1 MDKKQREA
9 RRHQEDIALNRALL
23 WVGGAIILEV
33 LLLLVNRYYINFR
46 VTETEVAVAS
56 FLSSALRV
64 LRLAGTAAAVVCL
77 IWAVLRFRKGGAS
90 GLPTVLALAFGAVAV
105 CSHVA
110 VSFQQSGMRM
120 LFLLVPAWA
129 GLALVYYLY
138 HRDFFLSAAAVG
150 MSILGL
156 WFIRY
161 GVSALPE
168 TVIILVGIVLV
179 GAVALW
185 LKKQGGVIH
194 RADGSPV
201 QILAKNAAYP
211 VILVSCLASLAAV
224 VVGLLASSTAYYLIF
239 VMVAWLFALLVY
251 YTVKLM

>member
-33 LLLLVNRYYINFR
+33 LLLLINRYYINFSINK
-46 VTETEVAVAS
+46 VEIAN
-56 FLSSALRV
+56 FLDYALRA
-64 LRLAGTAAAVVCL
+64 LRPACAVVTVVCL
-77 IWAVLRFRKGGAS
+77 VWALLRFYKGGKS
-90 GLPTVLALAFGAVAV
+90 GLPTVLTLAFGAVTV
-105 CSHVA
+105 CFHV
-110 VSFQQSGMRM
+110 VLNFKQPGIRM

-138 HRDFFLSAAAVG
+138 HRDFFLAATAVG
-150 MSILGL
+150 LSIVGL

-161 GVSALPE
+161 GSSAMLE
-168 TVIILVGIVLV
+168 TVLVLVGIILVSAVVL
-179 GAVALW
+179 A
-185 LKKQGGVIH
+185 LKKTGGLVR
-194 RADGSPV
+194 RADGSTIR
-201 QILAKNAAYP
+201 ILSKNASYP
-211 VILVSCLASLAAV
+211 IILVSCLASLVAV
-224 VVGLLASSTAYYLIF
+224 VVGLLAVSTAYYLIF

>member
-46 VTETEVAVAS
+46 VTEWAVAS
-56 FLSSALRV
+56 ALSTGLRV
-64 LRLAGTAAAVVCL
+64 FRIAGAVAAVACL
-77 IWAVLRFRKGGAS
+77 ILAVVRFRKGGKS

-110 VSFQQSGMRM
+110 FSFQQSGMRM

-138 HRDFFLSAAAVG
+138 HRDFFLSAVAVG
-150 MSILGL
+150 LSILGL

-161 GVSALPE
+161 GASALPE
-168 TVIILVGIVLV
+168 TVIALAGIVLV
-179 GAVALW
+179 GVAALW
-185 LKKQGGVIH
+185 LKKHDGLVH
-194 RADGSPV
+194 RTDGSSV
-201 QILAKNAAYP
+201 RVLSKNAAYP
-211 VILVSCLASLAAV
+211 IILVSCLASLAAV

>member
-129 GLALVYYLY
+129 GLALVYYL
-138 HRDFFLSAAAVG
+138 FLSAAAVG

-239 VMVAWLFALLVY
+239 VMVAWLFALSVY

>member
-9 RRHQEDIALNRALL
+9 RRHQEDLALNRALL
-23 WVGGAIILEV
+23 WVGGAIVLEV

-46 VTETEVAVAS
+46 VTEVDVAS
-56 FLSSALRV
+56 FLSSTLRV
-64 LRLAGTAAAVVCL
+64 LRVAGAAAALVCL
-77 IWAVLRFRKGGAS
+77 VWAVLQFRKGGKAV
-90 GLPTVLALAFGAVAV
+90 LPIVLTLACGALAV

-110 VSFQQSGMRM
+110 VAFQQSGMRM

-150 MSILGL
+150 MSILAL

-161 GVSALPE
+161 GGGTIAETALLLAGIA
-168 TVIILVGIVLV
+168 VVG
-179 GAVALW
+179 GAALW
-185 LKKQGGVIH
+185 LKKNGGLVR
-194 RADGSPV
+194 RADGSLV
-201 QILAKNAAYP
+201 RVLSKNTSYP

-224 VVGLLASSTAYYLIF
+224 AAGLLIGGTAAYYLIF

>member
-46 VTETEVAVAS
+46 VTEWAVAS
-56 FLSSALRV
+56 ALSTGLRV
-64 LRLAGTAAAVVCL
+64 FRIAGAVAAVACL
-77 IWAVLRFRKGGAS
+77 VWAVLRFRKGEKS

-110 VSFQQSGMRM
+110 FSFQQSGMRM

-138 HRDFFLSAAAVG
+138 HRDFFLSAVAVG
-150 MSILGL
+150 LSILGL

-161 GVSALPE
+161 GAGALPE
-168 TVIILVGIVLV
+168 TVIALAGIVLI
-179 GAVALW
+179 GAATLW
-185 LKKQGGVIH
+185 LKKHDGLVH
-194 RADGSPV
+194 RADGSSV
-201 QILAKNAAYP
+201 RILSKNAAYP
-211 VILVSCLASLAAV
+211 IILVSCLASLAAV

>member
-9 RRHQEDIALNRALL
+9 RRRQEDLALNRALL
-23 WVGGAIILEV
+23 WVGGAIVLEV

-46 VTETEVAVAS
+46 VTEVDAAS
-56 FLSSALRV
+56 FLSVALRV
-64 LRLAGTAAAVVCL
+64 LRIAGAAAAVICL
-77 IWAVLRFRKGGAS
+77 VWSVIQFRKGGKAA
-90 GLPTVLALAFGAVAV
+90 LPTVLTLASAALAI

-138 HRDFFLSAAAVG
+138 HRDFFLAAAAVG

-161 GVSALPE
+161 GAGANLEAAL
-168 TVIILVGIVLV
+168 TLAAIALV
-179 GAVALW
+179 GAAVLW
-185 LKKQGGVIH
+185 LKKHNGLLH
-194 RADGSPV
+194 RADGSAV
-201 QILAKNAAYP
+201 RVLSKNTSYP
-211 VILVSCLASLAAV
+211 VILLSCLASLAAV
-224 VVGLLASSTAYYLIF
+224 AVGMIAPSAAYYLIF
-239 VMVAWLFALLVY
+239 VMAAWLFALLVY

>member
-46 VTETEVAVAS
+46 LTEVEVKVAS
-56 FLSSALRV
+56 FLSGALQVLRV
-64 LRLAGTAAAVVCL
+64 AGAVAALGCL
-77 IWAVLRFRKGGAS
+77 VWAALQFRKGGKS
-90 GLPTVLALAFGAVAV
+90 GLPTVLALAAAAVAV
-105 CSHVA
+105 CAHVA
-110 VSFQQSGMRM
+110 TAFGQPGMRM

-138 HRDFFLSAAAVG
+138 HRDFFLAAAAVG

-161 GVSALPE
+161 GSSARLE
-168 TVIILVGIVLV
+168 IAFILVGIILV
-179 GAVALW
+179 SAAALW
-185 LKKQGGVIH
+185 LKKTDGVIR
-194 RADGSPV
+194 RADGSAV
-201 QILAKNAAYP
+201 RILSKKASYP
-211 VILVSCLASLAAV
+211 VILISCLASLAAMAA
-224 VVGLLASSTAYYLIF
+224 GLLATGVAYYLIF

>member
-23 WVGGAIILEV
+23 WVGGAIVLEV

-56 FLSSALRV
+56 FLSSALHV

-77 IWAVLRFRKGGAS
+77 VWAALRFRKGGKA
-90 GLPTVLALAFGAVAV
+90 GLPTVLALAFGAIAV

-110 VSFQQSGMRM
+110 VTFQQAGMRM

-138 HRDFFLSAAAVG
+138 HREFFLAAAAVG

-161 GVSALPE
+161 GSSAMLE
-168 TVIILVGIVLV
+168 TALILVGIVLV
-179 GAVALW
+179 SAVALW
-185 LKKQGGVIH
+185 LKKTGGVIH
-194 RADGSPV
+194 RADGSTV
-201 QILAKNAAYP
+201 RILSKNASYP

-224 VVGLLASSTAYYLIF
+224 VVGLLAVNTAYYLIF